1 MKSEAATKANA
12 SMNRHLME
20 GKQKTLGA
28 AASGESGAAVNRLY
42 DAKMKKDVE
51 PSNQT
56 VNSTR
61 QALGQGQ
68 GADDLK
74 RMTGKSL
81 QEMENMSNAE
91 TEALAREIEKKYG
104 I

>member
-1 MKSEAATKANA
+1 MQRMKSEAEIKANA

-28 AASGESGAAVNRLY
+28 AASGESGAAMNRLD

-56 VNSTR
+56 INSTR
-61 QALGQGQ
+61 QALG
-68 GADDLK
+68 
-74 RMTGKSL
+74 
-81 QEMENMSNAE
+81 
-91 TEALAREIEKKYG
+91 
-104 I
+104 

>member
-1 MKSEAATKANA
+1 MLRMKSEAETKA
-12 SMNRHLME
+12 S
-20 GKQKTLGA
+20 
-28 AASGESGAAVNRLY
+28 LY

-56 VNSTR
+56 VNSTG

-74 RMTGKSL
+74 RVTGKSL

-104 I
+104 VSLWAVRAVTRH

>member
-1 MKSEAATKANA
+1 
-12 SMNRHLME
+12 
-20 GKQKTLGA
+20 LGA
-28 AASGESGAAVNRLY
+28 AASGESGAVVNRLY
-42 DAKMKKDVE
+42 DAKMKKDAE

-61 QALGQGQ
+61 QALGQSQ
-68 GADDLK
+68 EADDLK
-74 RMTGKSL
+74 RVTGRSL

-91 TEALAREIEKKYG
+91 TEALAREIEKKYE